1 MKLTRQNYTNH
12 IRIIGATLC
21 FALSLLCMPTL
32 AQNFGD
38 TREAN
43 YVVVQK
49 KQSFFTPNHDVIDIY
64 ASERHVVAQVDRSLA
79 WEKDK

>member
-1 MKLTRQNYTNH
+1 
-12 IRIIGATLC
+12 
-21 FALSLLCMPTL
+21 MPTL